1 MQKRWLINQPE
12 HERVL
17 QLQQELK
24 IHPVLCR
31 MLVSRGIHTF
41 DEAKLFFRPQLEYLH
56 DPFLMQD
63 MRKAVER
70 IQTAIRNEEKI
81 LVYGDYDVDGTTS
94 VALMYLF
101 LSEFYNRV
109 DYYVP
114 HRYREGYGI
123 SKQGIDYAH
132 ENGCK
137 LIIALDC
144 GIKAVEKVNYA
155 NELGIDFIICDHHLP
170 GDELPLAHAVLDPKR
185 NDCNYPYKELSGC
198 GIGFKLIQAFAQ
210 HNDIPFEVV
219 EKYLDLVAVSI
230 ASDIVPIT
238 GENRVLAYYGVKRI
252 NENPRKGI
260 KSLIETGKLKK
271 ALTISDI
278 VFVLGPRINAA
289 GRMDDARNAVKLL
302 ISDTHELA
310 TENAELLNQN
320 NTERKQVDKDITA
333 EALEMINESTELQK
347 KKTTVLAQPHWH
359 KGVIGIVASRLIET
373 WYRPTIVFTESNGMM
388 TGSARSVK
396 GFNIHDAI
404 KECSDLLEQFGGHMF
419 AAGLSLKKENFEIFQ
434 QHFEEVVSATIT
446 EGSLTPEVVIDAE
459 LNFTDINE
467 RFFNIINQFAPFGP
481 GNMKPVFVSHN
492 VRDRG
497 YSRIVGDDHLKLEL
511 TQDEGRYCKGIAFG
525 MGDLAGKIFHTGVE
539 KRFDIC
545 YTLEENEWQGIK
557 NIELNVKDI
566 KLPDVS
572 LIPSLQTMESVTESL
587 NMKSDGNI

>member
-1 MQKRWLINQPE
+1 MQKRWLLNEPE

-17 QLQQELK
+17 HLQQALK
-24 IHPVLCR
+24 IHPILCR
-31 MLVSRGIHTF
+31 LLVSRGIHTF
-41 DEAKLFFRPQLEYLH
+41 DEAKFFFRPQLEHLH
-56 DPFLMQD
+56 DPFLMRD
-63 MRKAVER
+63 MGKAVAR
-70 IQTAIRNEEKI
+70 IEKAIRNEENI

-94 VALMYLF
+94 VALMYSF
-101 LSEFYNRV
+101 LLEFYPRV

-123 SKQGIDYAH
+123 SKQGIDYAK
-132 ENGCK
+132 EKGCA

-144 GIKAVEKVNYA
+144 GIKSVEKVKYA
-155 NELGIDFIICDHHLP
+155 NQLGIDFIICDHHLP
-170 GDELPLAHAVLDPKR
+170 GDELPPAHAVLDPKR
-185 NDCNYPYKELSGC
+185 SDCNYPYKELSGC

-210 HNDIPFEVV
+210 NNNIPFEIV

-238 GENRVLAYYGVKRI
+238 GENRILAYYGVNRI

-271 ALTISDI
+271 ELTISDI

-302 ISDTHELA
+302 ISDTHQLA
-310 TENAELLNQN
+310 SENAEILNQK

-333 EALEMINESTELQK
+333 EALEIIQNNPALQTK
-347 KKTTVLAQPHWH
+347 RTTVLAQPHWH

-373 WYRPTIVFTESNGMM
+373 WYRPTIIFTESNGML

-404 KECSDLLEQFGGHMF
+404 KECSELLEQFGGHMF
-419 AAGLSLKKENFEIFQ
+419 AAGLSLKKENYAAFQ
-434 QHFEEVVSATIT
+434 QRFEEVVSATIGS
-446 EGSLTPEVVIDAE
+446 ESLTPEVVIDAE
-459 LNFTDINE
+459 LNFTHINE
-467 RFFNIINQFAPFGP
+467 RFFNILNQFAPFGP
-481 GNMKPVFVSHN
+481 GNMKPVFVSRN

-511 TQDEGRYCKGIAFG
+511 TQDEGRCCKGIAFG
-525 MGDLAGKIFHTGVE
+525 MGDLADKIFHTGTE

-545 YTLEENEWQGIK
+545 YTLEENEWQGIRS
-557 NIELNVKDI
+557 IELNVRDI
-566 KLPDVS
+566 K
-572 LIPSLQTMESVTESL
+572 IPEGNTASNIIVGVNQTPVES
-587 NMKSDGNI
+587 